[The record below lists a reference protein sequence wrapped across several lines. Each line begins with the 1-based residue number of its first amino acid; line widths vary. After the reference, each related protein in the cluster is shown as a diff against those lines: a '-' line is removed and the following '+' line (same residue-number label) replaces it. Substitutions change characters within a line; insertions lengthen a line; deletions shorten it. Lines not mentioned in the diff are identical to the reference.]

1 MPNQLYMVVEHFKDK
16 DALPVYRR
24 FRDKG
29 RMAPEGLGYVSSR
42 VDETLER
49 CFQLMEAPNRE
60 LLDLWIAN
68 WTDLVDFEIWPVI
81 PSKALRNKLLRDCN
95 WAADEKRR

>member
-16 DALPVYRR
+16 DPLPVYRR

-29 RMAPEGLGYVSSR
+29 RMAPEGLDYVSSW
-42 VDETLER
+42 VDERLER

-68 WTDLVDFEIWPVI
+68 WADLVDFEIWPVMSSREVAGQI
-81 PSKALRNKLLRDCN
+81 APRL
-95 WAADEKRR
+95 

>member
-16 DALPVYRR
+16 DPLPVYRR

-29 RMAPEGLGYVSSR
+29 RMAPEGLDYVSSW
-42 VDETLER
+42 VDERLER

-68 WTDLVDFEIWPVI
+68 WADLVDFEIWPVMSSREVAEQI
-81 PSKALRNKLLRDCN
+81 APRL
-95 WAADEKRR
+95 